1 MQIFEAMVSDA
12 QKTLER
18 EGRTVEGARHALR
31 WMQIGG
37 IWTEG
42 DRARAE
48 ALRRIIVAN
57 KTQTV

>member
-1 MQIFEAMVSDA
+1 MVNHA

-18 EGRTVEGARHALR
+18 EGRTEESAKHALR

>member
-1 MQIFEAMVSDA
+1 MTSFEAMVSAA
-12 QKTLER
+12 QKTLEC
-18 EGRTVEGARHALR
+18 EVRTQEGARHALR

-37 IWTEG
+37 IWTQG